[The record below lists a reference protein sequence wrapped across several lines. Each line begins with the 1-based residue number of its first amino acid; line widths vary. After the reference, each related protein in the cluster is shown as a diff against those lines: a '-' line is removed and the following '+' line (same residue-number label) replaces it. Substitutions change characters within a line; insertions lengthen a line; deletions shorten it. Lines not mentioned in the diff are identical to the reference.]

1 MPDAGNKPFPA
12 LPATLKSAIPMGVAV
27 HNARLLT
34 VRGRKDSEEAIRQ
47 VGCDP
52 GGVPLMAPKALHH
65 TFKLERV
72 DSRAALIIKQ
82 EMLSAGGDAAV
93 CRGAL
98 GRTSRLSDVLVIG
111 TRRQIWRALGK
122 LAYQPFGCREIAAE
136 LSSVMANLD
145 RGRGFLIKWSGRK
158 LDMRR
163 RTLVMGILNVT
174 PDSFSDGGHFLDP
187 SAAVE
192 HGLGM
197 VRDGADILDIGG
209 ESTRPGA
216 APLSLEAESRRVLPV
231 IRRLSGKLD
240 IPISIDT
247 YKPALAARA
256 LDAGASLVNDI
267 FGLRKKGM
275 AEMVAR
281 RDVPVVVMHMRGTP
295 RNMQK
300 DPVYGDV
307 VGEIHAFLAERLR
320 AAQRAGVDL
329 EKTVLDPGIGFGKTA
344 GDNFS
349 ILARLGELRGLG
361 RPLLVGASRKSFIGR
376 VLDLPVERLLEGSL
390 AAAAAAVLNGAR
402 IIRAH
407 DVAETVRAARI
418 ADAISNAG

>member
-1 MPDAGNKPFPA
+1 LA
-12 LPATLKSAIPMGVAV
+12 ATLKSATPIGVAV

-34 VRGRKDSEEAIRQ
+34 VHDLSTSEQAIRQ

-52 GGVPLMAPKALHH
+52 GGVPIMAPKAVHY

-98 GRTSRLSDVLVIG
+98 GRTSRLSDMLVMG
-111 TRRQIWRALGK
+111 TRKQVERALGK
-122 LAYQPFGCREIAAE
+122 LGYQPFGCQEIAAE
-136 LSSVMANLD
+136 LSAVIANLD
-145 RGRGFLIKWSGRK
+145 RGQNFTLKCGNRRLRLG
-158 LDMRR
+158 R
-163 RTLVMGILNVT
+163 RTHVMGILNVT

-187 SAAVE
+187 AAAVE

-197 VRDGADILDIGG
+197 ADEGADIIDVGG

-216 APLSLEAESRRVLPV
+216 APLSFSAEEKRVLPV
-231 IRRLSGKLD
+231 IRALAGKID
-240 IPISIDT
+240 VPISIDT

-256 LDAGASLVNDI
+256 LDAGASMVNDI

-275 AEMVAR
+275 AELLAR
-281 RDVPVVVMHMRGTP
+281 RDVPAVIMHMQGTP
-295 RNMQK
+295 RNMQLA
-300 DPVYGDV
+300 PAYRDV
-307 VGEIHAFLAERLR
+307 VGEIHAFLHERLR
-320 AAQRAGVDL
+320 FASRAGVDL
-329 EKTVLDPGIGFGKTA
+329 DKTVLDPGIGFGKMVE
-344 GDNFS
+344 DNFRLLS
-349 ILARLGELRGLG
+349 RLGELRGLG

-376 VLDLPVERLLEGSL
+376 TLDLPVERRLEGSL
-390 AAAAAAVLNGAR
+390 AAAVAAVLNGAN

-407 DVAETVRAARI
+407 DVAETARATRI
-418 ADAISNAG
+418 ADAILRAG